1 MSESIDQAKEAIE
14 KSQTWEERRVAVLI
28 AILAVALE
36 LAGMARNSAQN
47 DYLPYHIPASDDWNF
62 YQAKN
67 VRSNLY
73 MLQADTLD
81 SLPAGSDPTVRK
93 RIDEWRAEAKRL
105 DDDEKTEGRKQLMEK
120 ARASEAERGHAI
132 HRFHLFESVPG
143 GLEIAIVLAS
153 VSIVTRIRTLAV
165 IAAGLGAGA
174 SLFGLAEAF
183 DFF

>member
-1 MSESIDQAKEAIE
+1 MSDSIDQAKEAIE
-14 KSQTWEERRVAVLI
+14 KAETWEERRVAVLI
-28 AILAVALE
+28 AILAVALA

-47 DYLPYHIPASDDWNF
+47 DFLSYHIQASDDWNF
-62 YQAKN
+62 YQAKL

-73 MLQADTLD
+73 LLQAETLD

-120 ARASEAERGHAI
+120 AHASEVERGHAF
-132 HRFHLFESVPG
+132 HRFHLFESVTG

-153 VSIVTRIRTLAV
+153 VSIVTRIGTLAV
-165 IAAGLGAGA
+165 IAAILGAGA
-174 SLFGLAEAF
+174 SLFGLAEGF
-183 DFF
+183 DLF